1 MLKQI
6 SKYRFE
12 LLGVATLMI
21 IICHSSNF
29 VNFGNSKMDFMIR
42 KIVTYGNLGVPIFAF
57 LSGWGIY
64 YSLDKKTDL
73 RDFYFRR
80 FKRTILPYL
89 CIVGGDYLVIYC
101 IIDFNPIHFLYELS
115 TLSFWIEHSGMW
127 YIAFILPMYIVSPW
141 IYSKIEKTEEE
152 KGLFFTIILLL
163 FIGFCVYLVE
173 DDLFHHLSNV
183 YEATAIFIVGMYQ
196 GKKNKQ
202 NKENSI
208 VWIIFP
214 VLLYIFNAVS
224 RRLLGFVL
232 EPLRVL
238 GSGLLG
244 VSMCYGLGY
253 VFNWLKQF
261 KFNFLRKLG
270 RASLESYCFN
280 FVLIGI
286 LYKLQSRNAIF
297 GKAVYEPVIY
307 LFFVGVLGIILS
319 LIYNYICTNKK

>member
-89 CIVGGDYLVIYC
+89 CIVGGYYLVIYC
-101 IIDFNPIHFLYELS
+101 IIDFNPIYFLYELS

-141 IYSKIEKTEEE
+141 IYDKIKKTEGE
-152 KGLFFTIILLL
+152 KGLFFAIFLLL
-163 FIGFCVYLVE
+163 LIGSCVYLVK

-183 YEATAIFIVGMYQ
+183 YEAIVTFVVGMYQ

-208 VWIIFP
+208 LWIIFP
-214 VLLYIFNAVS
+214 VVLYIFNAVV
-224 RRLLGFVL
+224 RRLFGFTL

-244 VSMCYGLGY
+244 VALSYGLGY
-253 VFNWLKQF
+253 VFNYLKQF
-261 KFNFLRKLG
+261 RFYFLRKLG
-270 RASLESYCFN
+270 HASLESYCFN
-280 FVLIGI
+280 FVLIEI
-286 LYKLQSRNAIF
+286 LYRLQPRATLIC
-297 GKAVYEPVIY
+297 KAVYEPMIY
-307 LFFVGVLGIILS
+307 LVFVGILGIILS
-319 LIYNYICTNKK
+319 LRYNYICTNKK